1 MLRQSAKPE
10 KMASPVA
17 RVDGSVVNGV
27 AAVEHPVIAHI
38 DAHMGRACGIVGLF
52 KENKVA
58 GTGAFRGNIG
68 AHTPQP
74 LRAQPAEHRLF
85 LLCEEL
91 ILADELRQ
99 SPLHLRPRKF
109 GGSRDSGTD
118 DKKAFAFIPSILARQ
133 PCSGFPLAAMLLI
146 SSSDKAR
153 SMPYKSPPAFRDFP
167 PVYLLDC
174 GKGGTLQKKCEK
186 ENIFSMT
193 IDLPPVAARTAD
205 RIRLPLTTKE

>member
-1 MLRQSAKPE
+1 
-10 KMASPVA
+10 MASPAA
-17 RVDGSVVNGV
+17 RVDVRVLNGV
-27 AAVEHPVIAHI
+27 AAVEHHIVAHI
-38 DAHMGRACGIVGLF
+38 DAHMGRACGVVGLF
-52 KENKVA
+52 KENKVS
-58 GTGAFRGNIG
+58 GTGALRGNIG
-68 AHTPQP
+68 AHAPQP

-153 SMPYKSPPAFRDFP
+153 SMPYKPPPVFRDFP

-186 ENIFSMT
+186 EKIFSMT
-193 IDLPPVAARTAD
+193 IDLPPVAARTVE